1 MAKPDRTRQKGLQ
14 NILQSDV
21 DIVLACVCYCLRAE
35 QSDHQHPQPKLQRS
49 VVSWTS
55 IVINISVNAIGKLGS
70 ANLSQRKHDWYERVN
85 DNWHDLILEV
95 QPTDE
100 KLDFYFAL
108 LRPEVKQEVSS
119 SRYEKVEWQSIHYTL
134 CDRKLTSVYLPSS
147 TIFFRKNVACIRC
160 SDWNRRRGNCVHW
173 SLVLRGLSCVG
184 LDIGHS
190 LLAANQQSAW
200 STLKEILQKRK
211 S

>member
-14 NILQSDV
+14 DILRSDV
-21 DIVLACVCYCLRAE
+21 DIVLARVYCYCFLAE

-119 SRYEKVEWQSIHYTL
+119 SRYEKVEWQSIHYNTL

-160 SDWNRRRGNCVHW
+160 SDWNRRREIAFIDHW
-173 SLVLRGLSCVG
+173 SSGVSLVLV
-184 LDIGHS
+184 
-190 LLAANQQSAW
+190 
-200 STLKEILQKRK
+200 
-211 S
+211 